1 MEILQQLEYWHW
13 LIFAVVLIVLEVF
26 SPGVF
31 FLWMGVAAAV
41 TGLLLLLMPDL
52 TWQVQFVAFAVL
64 SMGAIVLARLFL
76 KNHPIHTDQPA
87 LNRRGEQY
95 VGRTF
100 TLEQPIVNGQGKI
113 RVDDSTWKV
122 HGADCPA
129 GTRVKVD
136 GVDGVV
142 LVVEVLNEQPQ
153 T

>member
-1 MEILQQLEYWHW
+1 MMELLQQVEYWHW
-13 LIFAVVLIVLEVF
+13 LILAVVLVVLEVF

-31 FLWMGVAAAV
+31 FLWMALAAVV
-41 TGLLLLLMPDL
+41 TGLLLMAMPDL
-52 TWQVQFVAFAVL
+52 SWQVQLVSFALL
-64 SMGAIVLARLFL
+64 SMGTIVLARLVL
-76 KNHPIHTDQPA
+76 KNHPIHTDLPM

-136 GVDGVV
+136 GVDGTV
-142 LVVEVLNEQPQ
+142 LVVEAVQPQ
-153 T
+153 